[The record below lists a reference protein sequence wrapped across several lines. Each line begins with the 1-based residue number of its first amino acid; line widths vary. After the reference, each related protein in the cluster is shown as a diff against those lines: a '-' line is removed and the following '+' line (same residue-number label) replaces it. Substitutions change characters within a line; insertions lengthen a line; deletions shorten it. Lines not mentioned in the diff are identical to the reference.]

1 MKSAQ
6 KNRPAVPPA
15 VVSAVEPL
23 EGRALFS
30 ASPVGVSPVAV
41 SDSPTDHAV
50 QTVTARNGALN
61 GSTQS
66 LNFTKIC
73 YGLFNAAAD

>member
-15 VVSAVEPL
+15 VVSAVEPV

-30 ASPVGVSPVAV
+30 ASPVG
-41 SDSPTDHAV
+41 DSPTDHAV
-50 QTVTARNGALN
+50 QTVTSQNGAMN
-61 GSTQS
+61 SDAPS

-73 YGLFNAAAD
+73 YGLMNRAAGA